1 MCVLFH
7 KNEALCLLLH
17 FKFLMLYVIFSG
29 MNYRKQC
36 VNKYLVKLEI
46 ILIGFFLVK
55 INICKK
61 IQPGSDD
68 ASRSN

>member
-17 FKFLMLYVIFSG
+17 FKFLMLYVISSD

-46 ILIGFFLVK
+46 ILIGFFFGK
-55 INICKK
+55 NQYMQK